1 MTIKFVETS
10 WVSKYNNIL
19 IFAYRRSEDL
29 ASWET
34 FYFNKET
41 GKYVNFYSPVVSQW
55 NYKPLTEEEIAHLL
69 EFVKKS
75 VVEDMDDFSDTKF
88 PADDEFTIRM
98 NEVLM
103 ITSKD
108 FRPELMN

>member
-1 MTIKFVETS
+1 MTIKFVEAS

-19 IFAYRRSEDL
+19 IFGYRRSEDL

-41 GKYVNFYSPVVSQW
+41 GRYVNFYSPGVTQW
-55 NYKPLTEEEIAHLL
+55 NYKPLNEKEIAHLL
-69 EFVKKS
+69 EFIKS
-75 VVEDMDDFSDTKF
+75 SSIDEMDDFSDTKF
-88 PADDEFTIRM
+88 SADDEFTIRM

-103 ITSKD
+103 ITAKD
-108 FRPELMN
+108 FRPEVMN